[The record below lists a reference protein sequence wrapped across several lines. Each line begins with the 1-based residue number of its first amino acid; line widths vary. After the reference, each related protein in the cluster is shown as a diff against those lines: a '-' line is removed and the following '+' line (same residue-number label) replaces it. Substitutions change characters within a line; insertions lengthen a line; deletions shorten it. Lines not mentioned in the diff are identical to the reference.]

1 MRERRSAMEVLDTIP
16 FDLDSDALLG
26 SLRIEPGSE
35 RAAAI
40 AEAVEAVRP
49 IIRPKAAYDA
59 CYIDERGDE
68 SVTLGGVTFTSRV
81 LRVNLDGAERAFPFV
96 ATCGREA
103 HDHTATCGDLIVKF
117 ALDTVMEQALHAA
130 CRHVVQAIRETYSLG
145 GTSTMSPGSLADWPM
160 EQQRQLFALLG
171 DVRGR
176 IGVELTE
183 SCLMI
188 PIKSISGLLF
198 PTEIRFESCQL
209 CPREG
214 CPGRRAEHDPVLWER
229 RYGKPP
235 PADIASPEGSV
246 DP

>member
-1 MRERRSAMEVLDTIP
+1 
-16 FDLDSDALLG
+16 
-26 SLRIEPGSE
+26 
-35 RAAAI
+35 
-40 AEAVEAVRP
+40 
-49 IIRPKAAYDA
+49 
-59 CYIDERGDE
+59 
-68 SVTLGGVTFTSRV
+68 
-81 LRVNLDGAERAFPFV
+81 
-96 ATCGREA
+96 
-103 HDHTATCGDLIVKF
+103 
-117 ALDTVMEQALHAA
+117 
-130 CRHVVQAIRETYSLG
+130 
-145 GTSTMSPGSLADWPM
+145 MSPGSLADWPM